1 MEIVTNRSQRQDD
14 LVNFLRGHFEDL
26 HLEPGNWTGLPTL
39 LDELMRKILEL
50 EKEADEREESSYPFE
65 DPYQFLDPN
74 YFPLLKQ
81 YTKRLEETLNNCVPS
96 LVENAE
102 HENSKAEEIGG
113 PQVEI
118 DPSEVVLPSPAE
130 KPVQNSNSS
139 SGQLPTPPSKRASV
153 MDTKTNEPR
162 QHRFR
167 IEDSFDELPHPKR
180 KYFMRQSLPNI
191 NFDSEEGS
199 DVDGHPPPAPYSK
212 DECSIDVLKEEK
224 YEIDTS
230 NEWNTETEIDDRKD
244 GGIMLSTSPGDVAIG
259 TVFAGSRAISH
270 DSGAPVDETDIK
282 NCEHNHQSIPRR
294 NGQVTVDD
302 RCSIGHQSSIGD
314 VIFVGPVTTKS
325 DAREQCFRQV
335 STLKGDSEEVID
347 TPDIDEVDH
356 AAGKPSL
363 EETSIES
370 QYFSCSEEEE
380 ASQSNIDKYDD
391 VPKYA
396 PLETTVYHKPENIRD
411 VACDSD
417 RSCKQDIFIC
427 NTPVVVKTAADQV
440 CFDEMETLIPR
451 NVKTFETPR
460 ASKYPIK
467 GVRANASEFPVDQ
480 FVTTRKRRGRSEKR
494 YPELHGAAEPCMKSI
509 ESPLCDVYGA
519 RRGSFVEHNGSSV
532 SPLCD
537 EHEKFDIERTCLVHH
552 DKEEPTTVDNGVS
565 SIESLLQAS
574 LDTSERRT
582 SFEFVDSTL
591 NGISPISCSSQSF
604 SRDISALDGTISDN
618 ELPSPTLLLSRFN
631 LLSIGND
638 SVGSPRK
645 PSSHVPGG
653 TIDEL
658 APEIRTS
665 DEQPSQPQ
673 RPTNGPTSLRDK
685 LEAERTTERHPLAH
699 SHDPQDS
706 PGIQMKPETP
716 EPVKTYARGTT
727 PMGFQPVEDRE
738 PADEVE
744 WDDSDDSESGIL
756 VFDGTPRKLQPLVNV
771 WEPSTD
777 ALDTPKRT
785 TLGRRA
791 FTPSNLLC
799 LGTPNAAFKRQRVA
813 LSQQL
818 FQEYN
823 REIFES
829 RLPATLGLVWSKHLR
844 TTAGRTFLKKELRNG
859 VLEHVASIELSMK
872 VLDDIGRLQS
882 TLIHEMCHAAQW
894 ILNKVSTP
902 PHGKVF
908 KYWATRAESA
918 YPQIKVTTCHSYDIA
933 CKYEYQC
940 IKDECGRTYGRHS
953 KSINVQTHGCGRCGG
968 RLILL
973 KPERIRKDGTPYK
986 ENRFTAFVKENFV
999 SIKAGNPD
1007 LNQRELMALIGKKF
1021 RTLSIENVQN

>member
-1 MEIVTNRSQRQDD
+1 MEVVTSRSQRQDE
-14 LVNFLRGHFEDL
+14 LVNFFRNHFEDL
-26 HLEPGNWTGLPTL
+26 HLELGDWTGLPTL
-39 LDELMRKILEL
+39 LYKL

-74 YFPLLKQ
+74 YFPLLNQ
-81 YTKRLEETLNNCVPS
+81 YAKRLQDTLNKCVPS
-96 LVENAE
+96 LAENAE
-102 HENSKAEEIGG
+102 HENSRVEEAVE

-118 DPSEVVLPSPAE
+118 DPSEVVLRSPA
-130 KPVQNSNSS
+130 VQNSNSS
-139 SGQLPTPPSKRASV
+139 SAQLPTPGPKRAGN
-153 MDTKTNEPR
+153 MDTKTNIPR

-191 NFDSEEGS
+191 NFDNEEGS
-199 DVDGHPPPAPYSK
+199 DVEGHPPPTQSSE
-212 DECSIDVLKEEK
+212 DECNIDVLKEEK
-224 YEIDTS
+224 YEIDTAD
-230 NEWNTETEIDDRKD
+230 EWNTERQIDEKKD
-244 GGIMLSTSPGDVAIG
+244 GGIMLSTSPGDDG

-270 DSGAPVDETDIK
+270 DNGAHVDEDDLK
-282 NCEHNHQSIPRR
+282 DYENNHQSIPRGWQLG
-294 NGQVTVDD
+294 NSQVTVDD
-302 RCSIGHQSSIGD
+302 GRSLGHKSSSIQDISG
-314 VIFVGPVTTKS
+314 GSVTTNS
-325 DAREQCFRQV
+325 GAGEQGFRQV
-335 STLKGDSEEVID
+335 TTLKGDCKEGFD
-347 TPDIDEVDH
+347 TDIDEVDH
-356 AAGKPSL
+356 AADKPSL
-363 EETSIES
+363 NEGSIES

-380 ASQSNIDKYDD
+380 ATQSSIGKYDD
-391 VPKYA
+391 VPKYT
-396 PLETTVYHKPENIRD
+396 LLDTTVHHKPENIRD

-417 RSCKQDIFIC
+417 TSCREDIFIC
-427 NTPVVVKTAADQV
+427 NTPVVVKTAADQI

-451 NVKTFETPR
+451 NVKTFETPS
-460 ASKYPIK
+460 ASMYPIK
-467 GVRANASEFPVDQ
+467 DQ

-494 YPELHGAAEPCMKSI
+494 YPILRDAAEPSMNSMG
-509 ESPLCDVYGA
+509 SPLCDVYSA
-519 RRGSFVEHNGSSV
+519 RRGSFVEPNGSSV
-532 SPLCD
+532 TPFRT
-537 EHEKFDIERTCLVHH
+537 EHEKFDIETTYLVHH
-552 DKEEPTTVDNGVS
+552 DKEDPTTVDNGVS
-565 SIESLLQAS
+565 SIETPLQAN

-582 SFEFVDSTL
+582 SFEYVDSTL

-604 SRDISALDGTISDN
+604 SRDISSLDGTISDN
-618 ELPSPTLLLSRFN
+618 ELPSPTSLLSRFN
-631 LLSIGND
+631 RLSIGND
-638 SVGSPRK
+638 GVGSPRE
-645 PSSHVPGG
+645 PSSQLPGG
-653 TIDEL
+653 AMDEL
-658 APEIRTS
+658 APEIRNDGTS
-665 DEQPSQPQ
+665 DEQPSQFQ
-673 RPTNGPTSLRDK
+673 KPTNGPTSLRDK
-685 LEAERTTERHPLAH
+685 LEAERTTERHPLSH
-699 SHDPQDS
+699 SHDPHDPS
-706 PGIQMKPETP
+706 GIQMKPETP
-716 EPVKTYARGTT
+716 EPVKTDARGT
-727 PMGFQPVEDRE
+727 PMGFQPVEGSE

-744 WDDSDDSESGIL
+744 WDDSDDSERGIL

-785 TLGRRA
+785 PLGRRP
-791 FTPSNLLC
+791 FTPSNLAC

-829 RLPATLGLVWSKHLR
+829 RLPSDLGLVWSKHLR

-859 VLEHVASIELSMK
+859 KLEHVASIELSMK

-908 KYWATRAESA
+908 KYWAARAECL

-933 CKYEYQC
+933 CKYQYQC

-986 ENRFTAFVKENFV
+986 ENRFTAFVKESFV
-999 SIKAGNPD
+999 SIKADNPD

-1021 RTLSIENVQN
+1021 RTLSIENAQN